1 MPGVLPSVHQGG
13 YDAVVPGIFAEILSR
28 SGEASGCGRTR
39 MVIAGALKNPSE
51 VKGRNPLWGPG
62 PLGMTH
68 CLQPA
73 SMLQILVN
81 SHLIMICKYSSPMNC
96 IDRSGLLAQNFTSAT
111 PPSTGLQ
118 PITTRSINTEDF
130 ASGAFAILRC
140 NRERNMFN

>member
-1 MPGVLPSVHQGG
+1 MPGVLPSVRQGG
-13 YDAVVPGIFAEILSR
+13 SDAVVPGIFADILSR

-51 VKGRNPLWGPG
+51 LWGPG

-73 SMLQILVN
+73 SMLQILVVQEFHDTFTLETLHGASELPEVLSRPDGN
-81 SHLIMICKYSSPMNC
+81 SVPVKPNTI
-96 IDRSGLLAQNFTSAT
+96 
-111 PPSTGLQ
+111 GLQ

-140 NRERNMFN
+140 NCERNMFN